1 MEKQA
6 GSLKQLKSRHQCGM
20 LRKIREPHL
29 CKCDKANT
37 SHKQYSL
44 SAFKCDPKL
53 MLTFFIFGRVDIHF
67 YARKSYLKC
76 RRAGLR

>member
-53 MLTFFIFGRVDIHF
+53 MLKFYFLAVWIFTFMLANHI
-67 YARKSYLKC
+67 
-76 RRAGLR
+76 